1 MDNDP
6 IVECNPLPIKV
17 KQPIDYS
24 RLFSFINYSVSVNFY
39 IYDKRRKTIVHYGSS
54 KPCGRNN
61 RRSSIHA
68 EQLAIEYC
76 LKHDKR
82 QKYII
87 IISKFTKDGKHKSK
101 TSCASCC
108 QLIQKYNFQNRIF
121 TIDVDNQMVSAMS
134 SKPEMCLA
142 YKTKAYKIKYGL

>member
-1 MDNDP
+1 MTTDH
-6 IVECNPLPIKV
+6 IIECNPLPIKV

-24 RLFSFINYSVSVNFY
+24 RLFSLINYSVSVNFY

-54 KPCGRNN
+54 KPCGCNN
-61 RRSSIHA
+61 RQSSIHA

-82 QKYII
+82 QTYII

-121 TIDVDNQMVSAMS
+121 TINEGNQIVSAIS
-134 SKPEMCLA
+134 SNPEMCLA
-142 YKTKAYKIKYGL
+142 YKIKYGL